1 MKNLVKKYFIFLI
14 ISFLCIVLIIPNI
27 YAYDN
32 LFSNEIHEIKDRN
45 FDLNLGF
52 QIDQYQD
59 NEGGF
64 NMILGSFKI
73 AQSFKPVLSPLVKVD
88 LFGYSIMDGTN
99 LEVSIKDNV
108 NEQALSYVSIPS
120 EDIPTQLSWFE
131 CDFPDIEVQPEKT
144 YYIIIDQIG
153 EGKFTW
159 YGNYQNDY
167 YSRGYSYSNQE
178 NTLNWVNLSEIFQD
192 LDFCFKTYSYG
203 NNLPPNSPVI
213 NGSISGKIGETYD
226 YDFFSIDPEGNDVLF
241 RIDWGNEINSQWF
254 GPYNNGEVVILSH
267 KWEEKGDFE
276 IKIQSK
282 DIFGDKSEWSLFE
295 IAIVKNNDII
305 ENSLLFKF
313 FQNHPTI
320 YYFLKN
326 II

>member
-1 MKNLVKKYFIFLI
+1 MKSLVKKYFIFLI
-14 ISFLCIVLIIPNI
+14 ISFLFIVLIVPNI

-32 LFSNEIHEIKDRN
+32 LFSIEIHGIKDRN

-64 NMILGSFKI
+64 NMILGSFEI

-254 GPYNNGEVVILSH
+254 GPYDNGEVVILSH

-295 IAIVKNNDII
+295 IAIVKNNVII